1 MGEKLLNYIIEYLI
15 EEYSCHSIILYGSF
29 ANGSYTDESDIDLI
43 CFSDNQKKENDTTAH
58 NDRQLDAWIYN
69 TETMDDANQ
78 FLHIR
83 GGEILLD
90 KKKKCVDF
98 LKEIDKVFVKGP
110 KQLTVKEKD
119 FLKDWLRKMV
129 RRAKKGDIEGNFR
142 YHWML
147 TDALEIYFDIKG
159 VWYLGPKKSLQWL
172 CENDKEAYER
182 FDNALRITADID
194 AIEEL
199 VRYITKS

>member
-1 MGEKLLNYIIEYLI
+1 MLN
-15 EEYSCHSIILYGSF
+15 
-29 ANGSYTDESDIDLI
+29 N
-43 CFSDNQKKENDTTAH
+43 
-58 NDRQLDAWIYN
+58 RQLDAWIYN
-69 TETMDDANQ
+69 TETMDDVTQ

-90 KKKKCVDF
+90 NNNKCIDF
-98 LKEIDKVFVKGP
+98 LNDIDQEFAMGP

-119 FLKDWLRKMV
+119 FLRDWLQKMF

-147 TDALEIYFDIKG
+147 TDALEIYFNIKG

-172 CENDKEAYER
+172 YENDKGHMNYS
-182 FDNALRITADID
+182 TMH
-194 AIEEL
+194 
-199 VRYITKS
+199 